1 MVKINSAICLLLVAT
16 LTIVSVFSIQPT
28 YAQSIPK
35 PSVPEFKIDY
45 TNTVKV
51 THTEPYPS
59 IDPYTGKTV
68 YVGGGTSEY
77 KVRQILIV
85 ITNQPF
91 TPYVDKATYKQ
102 VGLFYSVQI
111 KGHYAQNWAT
121 IEYWIKEAPA
131 YNPRIPYQ
139 EQDYSSEYTTLRIA
153 NDFPD
158 EGELDFRVQALEGWP
173 VTHST
178 SDHIDL
184 TVLQAIGAARKRLHY
199 MRPHHQLTIT
209 RAFHQVLQF
218 QSCPSLQYFLC

>member
-1 MVKINSAICLLLVAT
+1 
-16 LTIVSVFSIQPT
+16 
-28 YAQSIPK
+28 
-35 PSVPEFKIDY
+35 VPEFKIDY

-184 TVLQAIGAARKRLHY
+184 HNMFASFSFNGTASDWSSTQ
-199 MRPHHQLTIT
+199 TIT
-209 RAFHQVLQF
+209 LHAPTSSTDDH
-218 QSCPSLQYFLC
+218 PSVSPSPTVPELPFVAVFSLLIFLPLSMLIIKCVWKK